1 MVKGITDTTTLNLG
15 VLSAFSQA
23 QKEHRRH
30 SVHLAT
36 LRAHGELSMLARG
49 LLLITFVTSE
59 EDRENKER

>member
-1 MVKGITDTTTLNLG
+1 MTLNLG

-36 LRAHGELSMLARG
+36 LRAHGEVSIPARK
-49 LLLITFVTSE
+49 LMLITFVTSE
-59 EDRENKER
+59 KDRER

>member
-1 MVKGITDTTTLNLG
+1 MAKGITDADDSNLG

-30 SVHLAT
+30 SIHLAT
-36 LRAHGELSMLARG
+36 LRAHGELFMFARG

-59 EDRENKER
+59 EDREK